1 MTFEYQRIKNWPI
14 EPVTETYT
22 REDTVQF
29 ARGVGAGLAPH
40 YANIEQ
46 RYLSAE
52 PTTLPMMAVIL
63 GSAGALWTND
73 PATGIDWKKMLHA
86 EEAVTLHK
94 PLPALGSVTAQFAV
108 DEIYDKGADKGA
120 LMIESARL
128 TDASGDLLATVS
140 VTMFLRGN
148 GGCGGASTE
157 SPKPHAVPSDRAAD
171 IVIDLPTPRD
181 DDAIYKL
188 PDVFAAASQNTLNGS
203 SKEGRKK
210 QSMLRGVCCFG
221 LAGRA
226 VILGMAE
233 GDAQRLRHLC
243 LRYTGPVF
251 TDETLRTELWNIEP
265 NKIAFRVSS
274 VERGT
279 VVMNNG
285 YAELR

>member
-1 MTFEYQRIKNWPI
+1 MSFEYQKIKNWPI
-14 EPVTETYT
+14 APFTETYT
-22 REDTVQF
+22 AADTARF
-29 ARGVGAGLAPH
+29 AHGVGAGLAPQF
-40 YANIEQ
+40 AEVEQ
-46 RYLSAE
+46 NYLSENPVA
-52 PTTLPMMAVIL
+52 LPMLAVIL
-63 GSAGALWTND
+63 GSEGALWTND

-94 PLPALGSVTAQFAV
+94 PLPASGTVTAQFAV

-128 TDASGDLLATVS
+128 TDAGGDLLATVS

-148 GGCGGASTE
+148 GGCGGAAGE
-157 SPKPHAVPSDRAAD
+157 PPKPRAVPGDRPAD
-171 IVIDLPTPRD
+171 VVIDLPTPRD

-188 PDVFAAASQNTLNGS
+188 PDIFAVASHNNSAA
-203 SKEGRKK
+203 KK

-226 VILGMAE
+226 LILGAAD
-233 GDAQRLRHLC
+233 GNAQRLRHLG

-251 TDETLRTELWNIEP
+251 TDETLRTEIWNIAP
-265 NKIAFRVSS
+265 NQFAFRVSS
-274 VERGT
+274 VERGG

-285 YAELR
+285 YAELN

>member
-1 MTFEYQRIKNWPI
+1 MTFTYQKIKGWPI
-14 EPVTETYT
+14 APFTEKYT
-22 REDTVQF
+22 AADTARF
-29 ARGVGAGLAPH
+29 AHGVGAGLAPR
-40 YANIEQ
+40 YAEIEKQ
-46 RYLSAE
+46 FLSDNPIA
-52 PTTLPMMAVIL
+52 LPMLAVIL
-63 GSAGALWTND
+63 GSEGALWTND

-94 PLPALGSVTAQFAV
+94 LLPASGTVTAQFAV

-128 TDASGDLLATVS
+128 TDAGGELLATVS

-148 GGCGGASTE
+148 GGCGGAAGDP
-157 SPKPHAVPSDRAAD
+157 PKPRAVPADRAAD

-181 DDAIYKL
+181 ADAIYKL
-188 PDVFAAASQNTLNGS
+188 PDIFAVASQNNS
-203 SKEGRKK
+203 AEKK

-226 VILGMAE
+226 LILGAAN
-233 GDAQRLRHLC
+233 GDAQRLRHLG

-251 TDETLRTELWNIEP
+251 TDETLRTEIWKIAP
-265 NKIAFRVSS
+265 NQLAFRVSS
-274 VERGT
+274 IERGS

-285 YAELR
+285 YAELSS